1 MKKRILFYFLIA
13 IKWGSYGQTI
23 KENVL
28 FEIGEELHFKIT
40 YGIFNTSIASL
51 KVNDTLIN
59 NISNYKVIAHGET
72 TGLAKLFFNVNDDY
86 FSVFSKNIKPVI
98 FGRSVKEGDYYAEE
112 SIYFNENK
120 ALFVNNLDNT
130 TEEINVSENI
140 QDIISAFYLFRG
152 LPKEELL
159 KKFSNYKIPM
169 IYNDEGE
176 FIFELQYV
184 GQETINTYIGQKKC
198 FVFKPILHG
207 IGRIFRSPN
216 AITIWVTNDEKRIP
230 VRVKAKIVVGTIY
243 ADLVNI
249 LK

>member
-1 MKKRILFYFLIA
+1 M
-13 IKWGSYGQTI
+13 
-23 KENVL
+23 
-28 FEIGEELHFKIT
+28 
-40 YGIFNTSIASL
+40 
-51 KVNDTLIN
+51 
-59 NISNYKVIAHGET
+59 
-72 TGLAKLFFNVNDDY
+72 
-86 FSVFSKNIKPVI
+86 
-98 FGRSVKEGDYYAEE
+98 
-112 SIYFNENK
+112 
-120 ALFVNNLDNT
+120 
-130 TEEINVSENI
+130 NI